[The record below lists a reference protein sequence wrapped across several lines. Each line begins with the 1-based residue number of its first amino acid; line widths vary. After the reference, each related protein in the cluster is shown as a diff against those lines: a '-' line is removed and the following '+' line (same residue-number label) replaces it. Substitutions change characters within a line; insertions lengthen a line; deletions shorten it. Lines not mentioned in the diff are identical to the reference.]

1 MLIDETMTRKVA
13 ELARLEVSDSEVG
26 TFTAQLGQILGY
38 VDQLQ
43 EISVEGVEPLI
54 HPVELEA
61 PLREDQVVP
70 SRLDSDGNPAVLKSA
85 PDVLYGGYKV
95 PSIL

>member
-1 MLIDETMTRKVA
+1 MSIDEKMTRKVA
-13 ELARLEVSDSEVG
+13 ELARLDLSDQEVT
-26 TFTAQLGQILGY
+26 TFTSQLGQILGY

-43 EISVEGVEPLI
+43 ELSVEGVEPLV
-54 HPVELEA
+54 HPIELET

-70 SRLDSDGNPAVLKSA
+70 SRVDADGNPLILKSA